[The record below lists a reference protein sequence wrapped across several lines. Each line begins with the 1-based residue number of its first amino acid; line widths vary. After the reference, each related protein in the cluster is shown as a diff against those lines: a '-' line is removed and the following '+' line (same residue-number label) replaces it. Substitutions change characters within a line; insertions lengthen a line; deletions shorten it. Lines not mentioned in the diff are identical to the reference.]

1 MSPLKEPQFFA
12 SDIFAHQ
19 RNVATLPEYLNCFS
33 GANGQKKIGEGS
45 VAYLSSNRAA
55 QEIKAFSPSAQII
68 IMLRNPV
75 EVMYAQYSQRVFDN
89 MEHVRDFEGAVE
101 SNEER
106 KWRSGP
112 FEGQNIMRLGYREL
126 CRFAQPVRRYFD
138 VFGRENVHVVIYED
152 FRTDTGT
159 AYAEVLRFLQ
169 VGPAPEMQYP
179 IINANCRVRSTSA
192 REFLRHPPKRL
203 RGLVRAAF
211 SQNARARAGNF
222 LRRLNTVYETRPPIS
237 ENLRRRLEVECKP
250 DIEKLSCLLDR
261 DLSHW
266 CEALIDSCSSKRNEY
281 AGPEH
286 SVASSASST
295 HVSID

>member
-1 MSPLKEPQFFA
+1 
-12 SDIFAHQ
+12 
-19 RNVATLPEYLNCFS
+19 
-33 GANGQKKIGEGS
+33 
-45 VAYLSSNRAA
+45 
-55 QEIKAFSPSAQII
+55 
-68 IMLRNPV
+68 MLRNPV

-126 CRFAQPVRRYFD
+126 SRFAQPVRRYFD